1 MATADPNAAAAPPND
16 STNHG
21 LRVVVAWLVL
31 SAIAT
36 PLVAIFVGRLI
47 PPGNASVQGTE
58 QVFDNTWML
67 SVITPVICLLVVF
80 FAYGLGSFRA
90 TSDAVVDGPPLRND
104 ARIQVLWMV
113 GTSVIV
119 LFLAGFGT
127 YELLQNGAGGGQ
139 GPNPIAV
146 PSGSKFQVQVV
157 AQQWQFTY
165 RYPSLG
171 GMESNQLYLPADTDV
186 ELHVTS
192 LDAIHSFWAYELGV
206 KADANPGVDNVVFVK
221 TKGPGVFHVRCAEL
235 CGLWHPYMFNNG
247 HVVDSGQFQAWAA
260 KQQKLYA
267 AIKPFMDKPESDG
280 GAPYSKTYFP
290 APDRRAG

>member
-1 MATADPNAAAAPPND
+1 MAAADPNAARTPPHD
-16 STNHG
+16 PTNHG
-21 LRVVVAWLVL
+21 QRVVVAWILL

-36 PLVAIFVGRLI
+36 PLVAIFVGHLI

-67 SVITPVICLLVVF
+67 SVITPIVCLLVVF
-80 FAYGLGSFRA
+80 FVYGLLSFRA
-90 TSDAVVDGPPLRND
+90 TSDAIVDGPPLRND
-104 ARIQVLWMV
+104 SRIQILWII
-113 GTSVIV
+113 GTGVIV

-146 PSGSKFQVQVV
+146 PAGPKFQVQVI

-171 GMESNQLYLPADTDV
+171 NLESNQLVLPANTYV

-192 LDAIHSFWAYELGV
+192 LDAVHSFWAYELGV
-206 KADANPGVDNVVFVK
+206 KADANPGVDNVAFVK
-221 TKGPGVFHVRCAEL
+221 TKGPTTFHVRCAEL

-247 HVVDSGQFQAWAA
+247 LIVSHAQFTAWAA
-260 KQQKLYA
+260 GAKKLYA
-267 AIKPFMDKPESDG
+267 SIKPFMDRPAANG
-280 GAPYSKTYFP
+280 GAPYAHIYFP